1 MFRDRTRGVSTP
13 ENYIRLRLLT
23 PLMLL
28 LAFLVEASAATF
40 ALPDAKQHSDP
51 FVWTDTCN
59 IRVVPA
65 GGFAVSSACTCSPR
79 QKFPLARPRKLFI
92 LNTCL
97 DVACAA

>member
-65 GGFAVSSACTCSPR
+65 GGFAPFLPPAPVPPGRS
-79 QKFPLARPRKLFI
+79 FPLHVPVS
-92 LNTCL
+92 CL
-97 DVACAA
+97 S